1 MKYYL
6 YVKTILDTLL
16 ALILLVMLSPVITL
30 SAILIK
36 LEDPSGPIFFRQK
49 RIGKNR
55 KVFSVFK
62 LRSMKVT
69 TEENGVALSDTDR
82 MLKYGGLFRKLSL
95 DELPQF
101 INIIKGDMSFI
112 GPRPL
117 PVIYGP
123 YFNEI
128 EDKRHNVKPGI
139 SGWAQVNGR
148 NNLGWEE
155 KFKLDV
161 EYVNNVSFLFDF
173 KIVLMTIWK
182 VLRKSDVVVRGE
194 NEVMDFHTYRIKQ
207 LNNIKEQN
215 NG

>member
-1 MKYYL
+1 
-6 YVKTILDTLL
+6 
-16 ALILLVMLSPVITL
+16 
-30 SAILIK
+30 
-36 LEDPSGPIFFRQK
+36 
-49 RIGKNR
+49 
-55 KVFSVFK
+55 
-62 LRSMKVT
+62 
-69 TEENGVALSDTDR
+69 
-82 MLKYGGLFRKLSL
+82 
-95 DELPQF
+95 
-101 INIIKGDMSFI
+101 MSFI

-194 NEVMDFHTYRIKQ
+194 NEVMYFHTYRIKQ